1 METFAIRA
9 VTALALFISAAA
21 FGAAPGAAPGAS
33 GPPIRFFAD
42 LSPEEQA
49 ATVESPGKGRVEF
62 TLERET
68 LKFSWQVTFSN
79 LTSPVTIS
87 AVHGPQRPGTN
98 APPQFNL
105 APPGTKSPIS
115 GSVVLTESQLQY
127 LLSDRMYVNIHSV
140 KYPDGELRGQIH
152 KIAPA
157 VTN

>member
-9 VTALALFISAAA
+9 AAA
-21 FGAAPGAAPGAS
+21 LVLFAAAPAFAATD
-33 GPPIRFFAD
+33 GPPLKFFAD
-42 LSPEEQA
+42 LSPEEES
-49 ATVESPGKGRVEF
+49 ATVESAGKGRVAF

-68 LKFSWQVTFSN
+68 LRFSWQATFSN
-79 LTSPVTIS
+79 LTSPVTLS

-105 APPGTKSPIS
+105 APAGTTSPIT
-115 GSVVLTESQLQY
+115 GSVVLTEAQLQY

-152 KIAPA
+152 KVPQP